1 MKNKLVSLVLGALLL
16 LMVVSCTVPST
27 SEAEANA
34 PADGNEEAASTATVT
49 GEVHTVAIENFQFMP
64 TDVEAKVWDSIVW
77 TNKDSTA
84 HTVTEKGMISYSC
97 QFHPSMSGTVQV
109 N

>member
-34 PADGNEEAASTATVT
+34 PADGNEEAASTATKT
-49 GEVHTVAIENFQFMP
+49 GEVHNVAI
-64 TDVEAKVWDSIVW
+64 
-77 TNKDSTA
+77 
-84 HTVTEKGMISYSC
+84 
-97 QFHPSMSGTVQV
+97 
-109 N
+109 

>member
-64 TDVEAKVWDSIVW
+64 TDVEAKVGDSIVW

-84 HTVTEKGMISYSC
+84 HTVTFSNGNVDENL
-97 QFHPSMSGTVQV
+97 PP
-109 N
+109 